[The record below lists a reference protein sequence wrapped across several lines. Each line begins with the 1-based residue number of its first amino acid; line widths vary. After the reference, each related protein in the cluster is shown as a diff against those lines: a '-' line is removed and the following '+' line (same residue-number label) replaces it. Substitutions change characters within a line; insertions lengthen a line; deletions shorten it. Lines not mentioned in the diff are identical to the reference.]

1 MPTPRAIAWIRR
13 RFITGFFY
21 AVPLIISVAALV
33 WIFNVLDNLT
43 GPVYARLLG
52 RDVPGL
58 GLVTTAAF
66 VLLVGVVGNN
76 VLGKRLVQQGEA
88 VLHKIPVFR
97 TIYSPVRQ
105 LLAAFSPDS
114 ESSLKRVAMVR
125 DACGGFRLGFVTS
138 DFTADVDGRARPLV
152 AVYVPTNHLYL
163 GDILVCDGTAS
174 STRISACRRA
184 SVSSSRAAWRFPS
197 GSPFGRPPTS
207 VGPRSVR
214 LGADRPL
221 GARGPVGSAR
231 AR

>member
-33 WIFNVLDNLT
+33 WIFNVLDSLT

-76 VLGKRLVQQGEA
+76 VLGKRIVQQGEA

-105 LLAAFSPDS
+105 LLAAFSPES

-125 DACGGFRLGFVTS
+125 DACGGFRLGFVTC
-138 DFTADVDGRARPLV
+138 DFTAEVDGRARPLV

-163 GDILVCDGTAS
+163 GDILVCDRESVAYPD
-174 STRISACRRA
+174 ISVQEGVRVFLTGGMAIPERLA
-184 SVSSSRAAWRFPS
+184 VRAATDER
-197 GSPFGRPPTS
+197 
-207 VGPRSVR
+207 
-214 LGADRPL
+214 GAAL
-221 GARGPVGSAR
+221 GPV
-231 AR
+231 